1 MWERVELEET
11 AGKAT
16 YAYVCL
22 VYGHRD
28 DIIGQAIAC
37 CNSIHKTGTNY
48 PVVCMYTNDVPQ
60 HHITILNAIFD
71 HTVRVPIIYGA
82 SSLYKKDWFKEVFT
96 KLHIFNPHGRQDKY
110 IARKLYN
117 RLPCEV
123 QDLAYQRAQAAWGD
137 FNINLAE
144 AAITVRDN
152 LKDNHHQL
160 LNNNTM
166 VHGYYETFIERS
178 GMRGLLYWGDVTG
191 DAAATSPTIHSDDD
205 DDDEDDDDDD
215 DDDEWYADDDADDDD
230 GSSVN
235 GQDQQQ
241 HSNVDS
247 IIRIG
252 VSYRDHHNDEWVL
265 VKILPKDGYACLF
278 LTRRPRANNSGGE
291 RRQRKQSLLSFNVAR
306 RRLLQEKQ
314 QPDEGQ

>member
-1 MWERVELEET
+1 MNGRCWLIN
-11 AGKAT
+11 AGVMLASPDENIFQLLN
-16 YAYVCL
+16 ADV
-22 VYGHRD
+22 
-28 DIIGQAIAC
+28 
-37 CNSIHKTGTNY
+37 SI
-48 PVVCMYTNDVPQ
+48 PQ
-60 HHITILNAIFD
+60 HHHLKGMTPEQHYLAGLLAPYLSHIDQSYNFEIQL
-71 HTVRVPIIYGA
+71 HGGVPITAKWRELSYSDIKIVHYSGGEIQSA
-82 SSLYKKDWFKEVFT
+82 SYSQSFL
-96 KLHIFNPHGRQDKY
+96 GRQDKY

-205 DDDEDDDDDD
+205 EVIAAL
-215 DDDEWYADDDADDDD
+215 E
-230 GSSVN
+230 VN
-235 GQDQQQ
+235 
-241 HSNVDS
+241 
-247 IIRIG
+247 
-252 VSYRDHHNDEWVL
+252 W
-265 VKILPKDGYACLF
+265 
-278 LTRRPRANNSGGE
+278 
-291 RRQRKQSLLSFNVAR
+291 
-306 RRLLQEKQ
+306 
-314 QPDEGQ
+314 